1 MKVVVDALSIGSLS
15 GQHVVYGFLRP
26 LTEWTRSEHEYV
38 LLTYE
43 NESPPQDILGANVRW
58 TPVPERLRPWW
69 KRSAWENFQL
79 PKLLKNEKADLLL
92 TASGAAVPRVRIPQ
106 VVLAQNPWCF
116 IRAAQKGRTESIKA
130 MLQRRAY
137 RHALSQASMI
147 IYLSNYLRGLYEQL
161 APNGKLP
168 KAEIAYPGLNA
179 NTLAAAGDGAN
190 GRGRN
195 PNEIVCV
202 SAMAQWKGAETVVD
216 ALAVLRR
223 RGLPA
228 TLRLVGPWPDAEY
241 EAKVRSR
248 IEANKLGDVVEVTG
262 QVAKEDLHRAYSQ
275 ARVYCLMS
283 SCESFGI
290 PAAEAMAFGTPV
302 VAGLDSAVSEVCAGA
317 GLFGPA
323 TDAEWTA
330 DALARI
336 LTSEETWGMYSRQA
350 LENASRLR
358 WENSAKAFLPMFSL
372 A

>member
-26 LTEWTRSEHEYV
+26 VTEWTRDQHEFV

-43 NESPPQDILGANVRW
+43 NESPPQDILGPNVRW
-58 TPVPERLRPWW
+58 MPVPERLRPWW

-79 PKLLKNEKADLLL
+79 PKLLKSERADLLL

-116 IRAAQKGRTESIKA
+116 VRAAQKGRMEPIKA

-137 RHALSQASMI
+137 RNALSQASMI
-147 IYLSNYLRGLYEQL
+147 VYLSNYLRGLYEQL

-168 KAEIAYPGLNA
+168 RAEIAYPGLNA
-179 NTLAAAGDGAN
+179 NTLAAVDTVN
-190 GRGRN
+190 GRERN

-202 SAMAQWKGAETVVD
+202 SAMAQWKGADTVVD
-216 ALAVLRR
+216 ALAILRR
-223 RGLPA
+223 RGVPA
-228 TLRLVGPWPDAEY
+228 TLRLVGPWPDPEY
-241 EAKVRSR
+241 EARVRSR
-248 IEANKLGDVVEVTG
+248 IEANQLGDVVEVTG
-262 QVAKEDLHRAYSQ
+262 QVSKEELHRSYAQ

-290 PAAEAMAFGTPV
+290 PAAESMAFGTPV

-330 DALARI
+330 DALAQV
-336 LTSEETWGMYSRQA
+336 LTNDESWGRYSKQA

-358 WENSAKAFLPMFSL
+358 WEISAKAFLPMFSL